1 MGRSTPTTAFD
12 GVIWYFAY
20 TIKTLLILC
29 MKNSGWIFFEQDS
42 YENLDNFP
50 LYGFCICM
58 DSAFMGRSTPTTTRA
73 IWYFAYE
80 M

>member
-1 MGRSTPTTAFD
+1 MHE
-12 GVIWYFAY
+12 GVWS
-20 TIKTLLILC
+20 K
-29 MKNSGWIFFEQDS
+29 KKSWQNDS

-58 DSAFMGRSTPTTTRA
+58 DIAFIGRSTPTTA
-73 IWYFAYE
+73 FDGVICYFAYT